1 MDRRRGF
8 TLIEL
13 LVVIAIIAI
22 LMAVLMPALTKARE
36 QARAVNCLA
45 NQKSLAYAYIM
56 YADENGGRICGGM
69 ARFGPINGVPPWVMP
84 PLDYTGSGISEM
96 PNGGV
101 TMEQR
106 FNGFR
111 EGAIFPYMKAGEA
124 YHCPGDDRNTRGT
137 SNGNDSSKLLYR
149 SYALSDYMRAT
160 APSDPKGLFD
170 FKNPA
175 QKMLF
180 IEDIYDG
187 GGGSLNHSVD
197 AWSYQPFEQKLWDP
211 LGVFHSDATTFSFM
225 DGHALRRKWQDKRTI
240 IYFTSRSEAASLGFG
255 KGAVFNPPNEDLVW
269 LDQHYP
275 GKVRMAGL

>member
-45 NQKSLAYAYIM
+45 NQKSLALAYMM

-69 ARFGPINGVPPWVMP
+69 ARYGPTKGVPPWVMP
-84 PLDYTGSGISEM
+84 PLDYTASGISRM
-96 PNGGV
+96 TGAV
-101 TMEQR
+101 TREQR
-106 FNGFR
+106 LNGFR
-111 EGAIFPYMKAGEA
+111 EGAIFPYMQAPEA

-160 APSDPKGLFD
+160 ASSDPKGLFD

-175 QKMLF
+175 QTMLF

-187 GGGSLNHSVD
+187 RVGSSNHSAD
-197 AWSYQPFEQKLWDP
+197 SWAYPPF
-211 LGVFHSDATTFSFM
+211 
-225 DGHALRRKWQDKRTI
+225 R
-240 IYFTSRSEAASLGFG
+240 
-255 KGAVFNPPNEDLVW
+255 
-269 LDQHYP
+269 QHI
-275 GKVRMAGL
+275 

>member
-56 YADENGGRICGGM
+56 YADENAGRICGGM
-69 ARFGPINGVPPWVMP
+69 ARYGPTNGVPPWVMP
-84 PLDYTGSGISEM
+84 PLDYTASGISRM
-96 PNGGV
+96 TGAV
-101 TMEQR
+101 TREQR
-106 FNGFR
+106 LNGFR
-111 EGAIFPYMKAGEA
+111 EGAIFPYMQAVEA
-124 YHCPGDDRNTRGT
+124 YHCPGDDRHTQGT
-137 SNGNDSSKLLYR
+137 QSYNNDSQYLLYR
-149 SYALSDYMRAT
+149 SYALSDYMQAT
-160 APSDPKGLFD
+160 GPSDPKGLFD

-187 GGGSLNHSVD
+187 RGGNHSVD
-197 AWSYQPFEQKLWDP
+197 AWSYVPFDQKLWDP
-211 LGVFHSDATTFSFM
+211 LGVYHSDATTFQLHGWPCRAEKMARQAHDHLLQQSPR
-225 DGHALRRKWQDKRTI
+225 GR
-240 IYFTSRSEAASLGFG
+240 EAGI
-255 KGAVFNPPNEDLVW
+255 
-269 LDQHYP
+269 
-275 GKVRMAGL
+275 R